1 MGNSKNI
8 IPKADSINPELQK
21 YPHVTDPKTK
31 HDSRYDPDTYISVQT
46 RVNHDSKFEKM
57 YISKIVSE
65 GWVALKRPEDILIFP
80 KGRSFK
86 YRLNGESMSGAPE
99 GTFRSGGWLMGKNLE
114 DSENNDKYI
123 MYKGYNGAIF
133 SLQIK
138 DLLEV
143 YILSKKRE
151 IPVFKK
157 PDPNTENQNFPV
169 FLPHPETGKNKIVY
183 FARDNCART
192 RFMNSKKYS
201 TAKMLG
207 IWSWAATFNE
217 NNIYSNFAI
226 LNSVILNAFSTPTAN
241 IGGPWFNFPLELL
254 KNLPSGSIIT

>member
-21 YPHVTDPKTK
+21 YPHVIDPKTK

-65 GWVALKRPEDILIFP
+65 GWVALKKPEDLFIFP
-80 KGRSFK
+80 KGRPFK

-99 GTFRSGGWLMGKNLE
+99 GTFRSGGWLIGKNLE
-114 DSENNDKYI
+114 DSENSDKYV

-143 YILSKKRE
+143 YVKSPKRE

-157 PDPNTENQNFPV
+157 PAEITNFPV
-169 FLPHPETGKNKIVY
+169 YLPDPDNNTPIIVY
-183 FARDNCART
+183 FARDEYQRRRFINSFKYKKAR
-192 RFMNSKKYS
+192 
-201 TAKMLG
+201 ALG
-207 IWSWAATFNE
+207 MWTWSVVFDETL
-217 NNIYSNFAI
+217 NN
-226 LNSVILNAFSTPTAN
+226 
-241 IGGPWFNFPLELL
+241 
-254 KNLPSGSIIT
+254 